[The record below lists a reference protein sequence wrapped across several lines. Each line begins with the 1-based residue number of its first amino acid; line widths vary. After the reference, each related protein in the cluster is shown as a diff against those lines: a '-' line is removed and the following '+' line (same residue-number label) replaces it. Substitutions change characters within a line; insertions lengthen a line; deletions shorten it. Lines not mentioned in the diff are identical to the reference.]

1 MRRRPEQEQ
10 PMSSLPEAWR
20 RLPTPVR
27 FVAFHAGAGF
37 GIAGRFVGAL
47 LLTNPGDA
55 GTLLLTAADHW
66 WPAAI
71 LWFFIGLTFGSVQLG
86 TAVMLLGE
94 RPGPSRPRGGSG
106 APAGLVPVRLLVRA
120 RGRR

>member
-1 MRRRPEQEQ
+1 MP
-10 PMSSLPEAWR
+10 SLPEAWR

-27 FVAFHAGAGF
+27 FMACHAATGF
-37 GIAGRFVGAL
+37 GISALFVGAL

-66 WPAAI
+66 WPAAV

-94 RPGPSRPRGGSG
+94 RAEPPRPRGGSG
-106 APAGLVPVRLLVRA
+106 APVGLVPIRLRVRR
-120 RGRR
+120 